1 MNVTV
6 QQSDIP
12 VEPWPER
19 RIALNVIAG
28 GIGYGSAGG
37 VTRPGWTVRVS
48 ASGRHSA
55 DEGWALWSLDRDDT
69 ARLLNNNVH
78 QLPYGTFEWMI
89 PPIAH
94 ADGKA
99 RLFATRDYR
108 KLVRASEFVDVV
120 IPTMPPP
127 REVTARDGSRKVIFT
142 GRSVPRTQ
150 VRASLG
156 GRNAEGTAADD
167 RFEFAL
173 DNVARGTHAF
183 SMVAV
188 GLHDAPDSAPVQGTV
203 KVAAPPAIPLNILFP
218 EAGRRIRRVE
228 RVTGVAAPGSDIE
241 VMIGEGA
248 AVKTQANAGGA
259 WEAARVESVDP
270 GKAVLRARNVTTG
283 ELVDREVE
291 VEHFSKF
298 MVTQLAAGPL
308 VDQNGLVTRRG
319 AIAEGTGVP
328 GTVIEVASRAPGNP
342 FVELAAVSEDG
353 VWVYQHVDESTA
365 PLFGP
370 GRVRLRVAGEDFE
383 VTEVAVPQAPLVL
396 TPRMGEVTAA
406 VVRVSGVAVKEVSIS
421 MEDGITHKAKP
432 DTKNAYRWEVTIGP
446 LAPGT
451 HTIDVATSSQE
462 REKVTVHFAVNPPD

>member
-1 MNVTV
+1 MNIAV

-28 GIGYGSAGG
+28 EIGYGNAGG
-37 VTRPGWTVRVS
+37 VTRPGLTVRVS
-48 ASGRHSA
+48 ASSRHGA
-55 DEGWALWSLDRDDT
+55 EEGWALWLLNRQDKVL
-69 ARLLNNNVH
+69 LLNNYVH
-78 QLPYGTFEWMI
+78 QLPYGTFDWII

-94 ADGKA
+94 ADGKV

-120 IPTMPPP
+120 IPAMPLP
-127 REVTARDGSRKVIFT
+127 REVTARDGARKVIFT

-156 GRNAEGTAADD
+156 GRSAEATAADD

-173 DNVARGTHAF
+173 DNVAQGTHAF

-203 KVAAPPAIPLNILFP
+203 KVAAPPAIPLSILFP
-218 EAGRRIRRVE
+218 EVGRRIKRVE
-228 RVTGVAAPGSDIE
+228 RVTGVAAPGSAIE

-248 AVKTQANAGGA
+248 TVKTQANAGGA
-259 WEAARVESVDP
+259 WEAARVEAVEP
-270 GKAVLRARNVTTG
+270 GKAVLRARNVNTG

-328 GTVIEVASRAPGNP
+328 GTVIEIASRAPGSP
-342 FVELAAVSEDG
+342 FVELAPVSEDG
-353 VWVYQHVDESTA
+353 VWVYQHLDESSA
-365 PLFGP
+365 PLFGV

-383 VTEVAVPQAPLVL
+383 VTEMAVPQAPLVL
-396 TPRMGEVTAA
+396 TPRPGGVTAA
-406 VVRVSGVAVKEVSIS
+406 VVRVSGVAVKEVTIS

-432 DTKNAYRWEVTIGP
+432 DTKNAYRWEVNIGP
-446 LAPGT
+446 LAPGV
-451 HTIDVATSSQE
+451 HTIAVATSPSE
-462 REKVTVHFAVNPPD
+462 REKVTVHFAVNASD